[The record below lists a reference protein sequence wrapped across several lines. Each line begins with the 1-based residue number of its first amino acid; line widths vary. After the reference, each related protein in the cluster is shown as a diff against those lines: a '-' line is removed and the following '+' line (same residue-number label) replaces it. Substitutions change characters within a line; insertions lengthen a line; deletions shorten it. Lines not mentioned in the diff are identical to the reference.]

1 MRFMKLLK
9 TLLSLVMIIS
19 VLSCGSDD
27 DICTSGE
34 ATPRMKLKFKTQS
47 NGKAKTLDSVFV
59 EVDYGNGIIPVV
71 ERRLATD
78 SVFVPLRVDDQP
90 FTDVYIGLSKAGAR
104 SKLRVNY
111 VTKSEYVSPACG
123 IKKIY
128 ENITSALTVPTPVL
142 GLDQQQ
148 TQITDESKTHIFLL
162 F

>member
-1 MRFMKLLK
+1 MKLLK
-9 TLLSLVMIIS
+9 TVFSLVMILS
-19 VLSCGSDD
+19 LLSCGSDD

-47 NGKAKTLDSVFV
+47 TGKAKTLDSVFV
-59 EVDYGNGIIPVV
+59 YVDYGNGMIPVE
-71 ERRLATD
+71 ERKMATD
-78 SVFVPLRVDDQP
+78 SVFVPLRVDEQP
-90 FTDVYIGLSKAGAR
+90 FTDVYVGLSKAGAK
-104 SKLRVNY
+104 SKIRVSY

-128 ENITSALTVPTPVL
+128 ENVTSALTVPTPVL

-148 TQITDESKTHIFLL
+148 TQITDENKTHIFLL